1 MIGMRAVRTVTRY
14 FAHKL
19 PNAGGAKRHA
29 RIINEVIQF
38 RKFLLIGFIS
48 HAAPLS
54 QDLHNQ
60 TSDQSFGSDG
70 GGDQSIGPLT
80 PSGARRTFWSSHDQI
95 SVAWSPF
102 GKGRVDVTIHT
113 PI

>member
-1 MIGMRAVRTVTRY
+1 MIGMRPVRTVTRY
-14 FAHKL
+14 LAHKL

-80 PSGARRTFWSSHDQI
+80 RPERG
-95 SVAWSPF
+95 PLF
-102 GKGRVDVTIHT
+102 GPATINFRGLVTVRKRSR
-113 PI
+113 